1 VKKKLI
7 ICIFFLSLFSINAQQ
22 QYLSTDDI
30 KEEWNDYTSFQRV
43 ELINHSNFLFNEG
56 RYERALLGYFQFLYK
71 YPDDHLQLPAYYK
84 IAKCYEKLKSW
95 DLAKNYYNK
104 IIDLSPNESIGVNS
118 SKYQL
123 LYILLLNNNYDK
135 IIEKTVNSEDPY
147 EIIFRAYAQFENLDF
162 KNALLSFKTAEA
174 SFDHNYYSRLI
185 NPWYKAIQAAENA
198 PLKEKTI
205 ALVSSIFPGGGFIY
219 LKQNEN
225 AIGSILTSSLI
236 FFALAK
242 SNSITQK
249 GKISLSNSYQQLIP
263 LSNDLVHNKYSF
275 KVSNEYDIPDKV
287 ILKEKING
295 ATIPPIFF
303 AGLLYFGS
311 MWKTVIDIDNSN
323 RKLVK
328 RFSNRVTSKLPVENF
343 MDYQTPDFILK

>member
-1 VKKKLI
+1 M
-7 ICIFFLSLFSINAQQ
+7 CI
-22 QYLSTDDI
+22 
-30 KEEWNDYTSFQRV
+30 
-43 ELINHSNFLFNEG
+43 ELRDTNKN
-56 RYERALLGYFQFLYK
+56 RPALG
-71 YPDDHLQLPAYYK
+71 H
-84 IAKCYEKLKSW
+84 
-95 DLAKNYYNK
+95 
-104 IIDLSPNESIGVNS
+104 
-118 SKYQL
+118 
-123 LYILLLNNNYDK
+123 
-135 IIEKTVNSEDPY
+135 
-147 EIIFRAYAQFENLDF
+147 
-162 KNALLSFKTAEA
+162 
-174 SFDHNYYSRLI
+174 
-185 NPWYKAIQAAENA
+185 
-198 PLKEKTI
+198 
-205 ALVSSIFPGGGFIY
+205 GGFIREAT
-219 LKQNEN
+219 L
-225 AIGSILTSSLI
+225 SDPLWI

-249 GKISLSNSYQQLIP
+249 GKISLSNSHQQLIP